1 MPDIESSR
9 CPNCGASVNS
19 DSGNCTYCG
28 SKLKNK
34 ADKKEISTEEYIKEE
49 VSKIPVR
56 KSRIKPLIIALVVVF
71 VIVGILAIMI
81 NYGLRKSEEL
91 ESAGKDGSISSETP
105 GDSGDYGP
113 ISFNFPYNIGF
124 SSVIDDNYD
133 IFIVEKRTSVPVSL
147 TEGRSTEDIGICFS
161 YDNKKIAC
169 ASGEKDLLS
178 ACIINTTGSD
188 FQKIKDNGENSEW
201 PYSFSPD
208 GKLVSFVI
216 RKNDKTGIYSFNF
229 ENEKITKLFSSKESE
244 NCPAFSPDGSRLLF
258 NSNKDGDFEI
268 FLLDLKSA
276 KALQLTDNDAD
287 DISPCFSSDGER
299 IIYSSNID
307 GDYEIYSIDLN
318 GEESIQLTDSSYDET
333 MPAVSPDGDY
343 IAFVSDKNQSFDS
356 IYIMKADGSDIKK
369 LTDKNYEETQPF
381 FGK

>member
-9 CPNCGASVNS
+9 CPNCGASINS
-19 DSGNCTYCG
+19 DSGTCTYCG

-34 ADKKEISTEEYIKEE
+34 TDKKEISTEEYIKEE
-49 VSKIPVR
+49 VNKIPVR
-56 KSRIKPLIIALVVVF
+56 KSRIKPLIISLVVVF

-81 NYGLRKSEEL
+81 SYGSRNSE
-91 ESAGKDGSISSETP
+91 AGKSAEKDSSISSKTP
-105 GDSGDYGP
+105 QDNGEYGP

-124 SSVIDDNYD
+124 SSIVDGNYD
-133 IFIVEKRTSVPVSL
+133 IFVVEKRTSKPVNL
-147 TEGRSTEDIGICFS
+147 TENSNADDIGICFS

-178 ACIINTTGSD
+178 ACILNTGGSD
-188 FQKIKDNGENSEW
+188 FQKIKENGENSEW
-201 PYSFSPD
+201 PYSFSAD
-208 GKLVSFVI
+208 GKLVSFVTL
-216 RKNDKTGIYSFNF
+216 KNDKTGIYSFNF
-229 ENEKITKLFSSKESE
+229 ENKKITKLFSSKESE
-244 NCPAFSPDGSRLLF
+244 NCPTFSPDESKLLF

-287 DISPCFSSDGER
+287 DISPCFSPDGER
-299 IIYSSNID
+299 IIYSSNMD

-333 MPAVSPDGDY
+333 MPAISPDGEY
-343 IAFVSDKNQSFDS
+343 IAFVSDKNQSFSS

-369 LTDKNYEETQPF
+369 LTDSNYEETQPF